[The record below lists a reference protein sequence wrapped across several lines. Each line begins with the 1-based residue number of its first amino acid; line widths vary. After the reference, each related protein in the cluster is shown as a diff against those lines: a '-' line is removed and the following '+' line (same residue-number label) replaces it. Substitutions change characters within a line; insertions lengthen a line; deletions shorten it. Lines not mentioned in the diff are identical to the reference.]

1 MSPRVHGRIGSGRA
15 TMPMGTLGMRLGI
28 KCAWMHL
35 RACNTKRGWG
45 PISLHAHERLA
56 LQHPSF
62 DLLYY
67 VYNTLQPVR
76 DRGSERCMTRIDK
89 GPSPSPPLLILDR
102 LPFPP
107 DEPCV
112 AVVREKRCRRR
123 PPFHLAPVTPIITL
137 NCLNTRTTQR
147 VLEC

>member
-1 MSPRVHGRIGSGRA
+1 MDAS
-15 TMPMGTLGMRLGI
+15 
-28 KCAWMHL
+28 
-35 RACNTKRGWG
+35 ACVQHKAGLG

-89 GPSPSPPLLILDR
+89 GPSPSPPPYSR
-102 LPFPP
+102 QAPFPP
-107 DEPCV
+107 PTSLASLLFGGAGAVSSPASFSPCSSDTDHNIELSEYTYNSEYWSV
-112 AVVREKRCRRR
+112 DVIFGTLGGGKKEVERDPWGAKAV
-123 PPFHLAPVTPIITL
+123 I
-137 NCLNTRTTQR
+137 
-147 VLEC
+147 